1 MVLEFNFSSAGS
13 SKPFLEVINFLF
25 ELNNLSLLFVENA
38 SVVKDSGT
46 SLLVSGCEFDSS
58 FEETFN
64 LVLQQDEPFIEVI
77 LFVPIEDDLGSTL
90 GEFCLQ
96 GQKNVLQI
104 AEGCHIRLSV
114 NDYVL
119 LSVVGRGPFEHGL
132 GHCLHLVVCPT

>member
-1 MVLEFNFSSAGS
+1 MVLELNFSSAGS
-13 SKPFLEVINFLF
+13 SKPFLEVVNFLF

-77 LFVPIEDDLGSTL
+77 FFVPIEDNLGSTL

-96 GQKNVLQI
+96 G
-104 AEGCHIRLSV
+104 
-114 NDYVL
+114 
-119 LSVVGRGPFEHGL
+119 
-132 GHCLHLVVCPT
+132 